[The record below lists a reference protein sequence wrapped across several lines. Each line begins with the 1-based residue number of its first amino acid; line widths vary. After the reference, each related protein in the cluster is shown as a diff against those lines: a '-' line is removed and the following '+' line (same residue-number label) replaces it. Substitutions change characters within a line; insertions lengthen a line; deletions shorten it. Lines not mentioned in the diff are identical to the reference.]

1 MTQTYAPETV
11 GTAFSLE
18 KMLVARDKT
27 MAAVQRI
34 ARLIKPG
41 MTELQAKSL
50 AKDEL
55 EQMGM
60 ERIWHGIII
69 RFGASTLKTFNQQI
83 DPDNTLQENDIFFI
97 DLGVV
102 WDGHEGD
109 AGDTFISGYDADK
122 QACAEA
128 ARQLWCEVEAKWR
141 SEQLSG
147 PQLYSFAEQRAAAMG
162 WKLNLDIQ
170 GHRVSDF
177 PHAIY
182 KAGSLGGF
190 AACPDTGLWILEIQ
204 ITDSTG
210 SFGAFYEDLLVR

>member
-1 MTQTYAPETV
+1 
-11 GTAFSLE
+11 
-18 KMLVARDKT
+18 MLVARDKT
-27 MAAVQRI
+27 VAAVQRI

-41 MTELQAKSL
+41 MTKLQAKSL
-50 AKDEL
+50 AKDVL

-109 AGDTFISGYDADK
+109 AGDTFISGYDAGK

-128 ARQLWCEVEAKWR
+128 ARLLWFEVEAKWR

-147 PQLYSFAEQRAAAMG
+147 PQLYHFAEQRAAAMG

-190 AACPDTGLWILEIQ
+190 ATCPDTGLWILEIQ
-204 ITDSTG
+204 ITDPTG